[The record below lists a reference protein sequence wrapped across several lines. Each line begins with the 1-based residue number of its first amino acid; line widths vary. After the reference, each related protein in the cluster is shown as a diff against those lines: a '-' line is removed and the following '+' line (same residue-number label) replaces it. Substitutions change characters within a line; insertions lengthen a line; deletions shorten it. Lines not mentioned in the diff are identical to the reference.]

1 GPLFM
6 MSVVAVC
13 LLAVTKSCS
22 SSWFLTS
29 GAKREPQRRGQARA
43 IQNLLQP
50 GGLRGA
56 GRGRTATQG
65 GNTSHHQCSRRSPR
79 GNVLGAVSK
88 VANSVRH
95 CLPFIRHLGAV
106 KFALRDQQLLS
117 RFERVYVRFFSK
129 HARSFRS

>member
-1 GPLFM
+1 M

-13 LLAVTKSCS
+13 LLAVTKSYS

-29 GAKREPQRRGQARA
+29 GAKREPERRGQARA

-56 GRGRTATQG
+56 GRGRTAPQG
-65 GNTSHHQCSRRSPR
+65 GNTSYHQHSRRSPR

-95 CLPFIRHLGAV
+95 CLPFIRQPGAV
-106 KFALRDQQLLS
+106 EFAFRDQHLLA
-117 RFERVYVRFFSK
+117 RFQRV
-129 HARSFRS
+129 